1 MGKIMK
7 ENADRDKQICRVIFI
22 EGSANFFILLVK
34 TFVGFSTGSMA
45 ILGDAIHSLTDVAN
59 NAVAWFVAKISSQP
73 ADREH
78 PYGHQKFETLAVLG
92 LAVLLTALALELGLH
107 AFRREQTKIETDPI
121 ALGLMFIVLTTNI
134 GIAVWEKAWAK
145 RLKSDLLLADAA
157 HTFADSLTT
166 VVVIVGWQLSSMG
179 YLFLDTVCAFGVAG
193 LVLYLAFGLF
203 KKVIPV
209 LVDSIAIDPEE
220 IVRVVKGVSGL
231 RKVDR
236 VRSRWVGSAR
246 VVDMVVYVDPY
257 LTISESHAIADE
269 IEKLLEEKLSIND
282 VSIHIE
288 PHSNGD

>member
-1 MGKIMK
+1 MSEK
-7 ENADRDKQICRVIFI
+7 AQRDKQIRRVIFI

-59 NAVAWFVAKISSQP
+59 NVVAWFIAKISSQP

-78 PYGHQKFETLAVLG
+78 PYGHQKFETLAVFG
-92 LAVLLTALALELGLH
+92 LAALLTALAFELALH
-107 AFRREQTKIETDPI
+107 AIRREQTEIVTDPI
-121 ALGLMFIVLTTNI
+121 ALTLMFVVLTVNI
-134 GIAVWEKAWAK
+134 GIAAWERMWAK
-145 RLKSDLLLADAA
+145 KLQSDLLLADAA

-166 VVVIVGWQLSSMG
+166 VVVIIGWQLSAMG
-179 YLFLDTVCAFGVAG
+179 YPWLDTVCALGVAG

-203 KKVIPV
+203 KKVVPV
-209 LVDSIAIDPEE
+209 LVDGIAVEPESV
-220 IVRVVKGVSGL
+220 IQLVKDVPGV

-246 VVDMVVYVDPY
+246 AVDMVIFVDPD
-257 LTISESHAIADE
+257 LSTAESHDIADA
-269 IEKLLEEKLSIND
+269 IEKLLEEKLQAQD

-288 PHSNGD
+288 PHKNGD

>member
-1 MGKIMK
+1 MGEFMQ
-7 ENADRDKQICRVIFI
+7 ENVDRDKQIRRVIFI

-34 TFVGFSTGSMA
+34 TLVGFSTGSMA

-59 NAVAWFVAKISSQP
+59 NVVAWFIAKISSQP

-92 LAVLLTALALELGLH
+92 LAALLTALAFELALH
-107 AFRREQTKIETDPI
+107 AIRREQTEIATDPI
-121 ALGLMFIVLTTNI
+121 ALGLMFIVLITNI
-134 GIAVWEKAWAK
+134 GIAAWERAWAK
-145 RLKSDLLLADAA
+145 KLNSDLLLADAA

-166 VVVIVGWQLSSMG
+166 VVVIVGWQLSAMG
-179 YLFLDTVCAFGVAG
+179 YPLLDTICALGVAG

-203 KKVIPV
+203 KKAIPV
-209 LVDSIAIDPEE
+209 LVDSIAIEPEE
-220 IVRVVKGVSGL
+220 IIQVVKDVSGL

-246 VVDMVVYVDPY
+246 AVDMIVYVDPH
-257 LTISESHAIADE
+257 LNISESHAIADE
-269 IEKLLEEKLSIND
+269 IEKLLEEKLSIHD

-288 PHSNGD
+288 PHSAGD

>member
-1 MGKIMK
+1 MQ
-7 ENADRDKQICRVIFI
+7 ENSDRDKQIRRVIFI

-34 TFVGFSTGSMA
+34 GFVGFSTGSMA

-59 NAVAWFVAKISSQP
+59 NVVAWFVAKISSQP

-92 LAVLLTALALELGLH
+92 LAALLTALAFELVLH
-107 AFRREQTKIETDPI
+107 AIRREQTEIATDPI
-121 ALGLMFIVLTTNI
+121 ALGLMFVVLITNI
-134 GIAVWEKAWAK
+134 GIAAWERAWAK
-145 RLKSDLLLADAA
+145 KLQSDLLLADAA

-166 VVVIVGWQLSSMG
+166 VVVIVGWQLSAMG
-179 YLFLDTVCAFGVAG
+179 YPLLDTICAFGVVG

-203 KKVIPV
+203 KKAIPV
-209 LVDSIAIDPEE
+209 LVDSIAIAPEE
-220 IVRVVKGVSGL
+220 IVRVVKDVSGL

-246 VVDMVVYVDPY
+246 AVDMVVYVDPH

-288 PHSNGD
+288 PLSAGD